1 MDGRKFDWIRKQLG
15 LSKVELAKQLGI
27 SRQSL
32 YRCIWDGPP
41 RLVALA
47 ILGLWY
53 QDRMGGLLEEPSE
66 SEERGNAKT
75 KRQTGKSQTR
85 NKKR

>member
-15 LSKVELAKQLGI
+15 LSKVELAERLGI
-27 SRQSL
+27 SRQSI

-41 RLVALA
+41 KLVALA

-53 QDRMGGLLEEPSE
+53 QDRMGGLLEEASE
-66 SEERGNAKT
+66 PKKQAVQKPRGKQANH
-75 KRQTGKSQTR
+75 RS
-85 NKKR
+85 NKIK